1 MKKTISILTALILI
15 CSFVLS
21 GCGLVHIGSDGDAD
35 LISNVN
41 GDFEYGDID
50 EFLVGGATISEKIDA
65 VVIDWPAGK
74 VSVKNTSDDKISFS
88 ETSDKEL
95 TDDMKLRYHV
105 DGTTLFIVYSLPK
118 IISLKNTNKN
128 LKLDLPETFA
138 GNSFTVY
145 LASADIETERIV
157 SKNTLISS
165 ASGSIEVNVEA
176 TDRIELSSASGEI
189 HLLQKGTV
197 RQIEIDTASGKVSA
211 VTGNIGELSIDT
223 ASGDVELSSD
233 SVGKFDFETASGKV
247 KLGIRDAF
255 NEGEIETASGGV
267 TLTLPEKQ
275 GFVLEY
281 DTASGDFDSGLPLKM
296 NNGGYVYGDGSAR
309 IEVET
314 ASGGLQI
321 FEYK

>member
-1 MKKTISILTALILI
+1 MKKTISILTTLILI

-74 VSVKNTSDDKISFS
+74 VSVKNTSDDKISFL

-145 LASADIETERIV
+145 LASADIETDRIV

-165 ASGSIEVNVEA
+165 ASGSIEVNIEG

-197 RQIEIDTASGKVSA
+197 KEIEIDTASGKVSA
-211 VTGNIGELSIDT
+211 VTGNIGKLSIDT

-255 NEGEIETASGGV
+255 NDGEIETASGGV

-281 DTASGDFDSGLPLKM
+281 DTASGAFDSGLPLKM

-309 IEVET
+309 LEVET

>member
-1 MKKTISILTALILI
+1 MKKTISILTTLILI

-65 VVIDWPAGK
+65 IVIDWPAGK

-138 GNSFTVY
+138 ANSFTVY
-145 LASADIETERIV
+145 LASADIEAERIV
-157 SKNTLISS
+157 SKNTIINS
-165 ASGSIEVNVEA
+165 ASGSIGVNVEGA
-176 TDRIELSSASGEI
+176 DRIELSAASGDI
-189 HLLQKGTV
+189 HLMQKGTV
-197 RQIEIDTASGKVSA
+197 KEIEIDTASGKVSA

-255 NEGEIETASGGV
+255 NDGEIETASGGV

-309 IEVET
+309 LEVET

>member
-1 MKKTISILTALILI
+1 MKKTISILTTLILI

-138 GNSFTVY
+138 ANSFTVY
-145 LASADIETERIV
+145 LASADIEAERIV
-157 SKNTLISS
+157 SKNTIINS
-165 ASGSIEVNVEA
+165 ASGSIGVNVEGA
-176 TDRIELSSASGEI
+176 DRIELSAASGDI
-189 HLLQKGTV
+189 HLMQKGTV
-197 RQIEIDTASGKVSA
+197 KEIEIDTASGKVSA

-255 NEGEIETASGGV
+255 NDGEIETASGGV

-275 GFVLEY
+275 GFALEY

-309 IEVET
+309 LEVET